1 LAFDDLID
9 AVANK
14 ATSSVQNMSH
24 ERNQKF
30 ISSLSVTLLLCFFFI
45 LRSSASPFLNPL
57 VSVFYFF
64 SSFAIQKHG
73 AIVNRIIPSEFSR
86 LEKSQAHLFIS
97 MLHVFYI
104 YG

>member
-1 LAFDDLID
+1 MSLTFDDLID

-14 ATSSVQNMSH
+14 ANSSVPNMSH

-57 VSVFYFF
+57 VSIL
-64 SSFAIQKHG
+64 SSSAAAYLLRKIFLQSQILL
-73 AIVNRIIPSEFSR
+73 IIGSGFSR
-86 LEKSQAHLFIS
+86 HEKSQAHLFIL
-97 MLHVFYI
+97 M
-104 YG
+104 